1 MVYSYQNADKAV
13 SYGIEVDIK
22 KNLDFMGM
30 KDFTLL
36 FNGSLIKSKVMFS
49 NDPLQKDRPMQ
60 GQSPYLIN
68 AGLFYQHPETQW
80 SASVLYNRIGKR
92 LVGVGRSM
100 GTSNDDIVNIPD
112 SYEMPRNTIDI
123 NVGKNFGDHW
133 ELKFGIRDLLA
144 EKAYFKQFADVEL
157 NDGSKKKIEEINKC
171 FNPGRT
177 FNLSVSFK
185 F

>member
-1 MVYSYQNADKAV
+1 
-13 SYGIEVDIK
+13 
-22 KNLDFMGM
+22 
-30 KDFTLL
+30 
-36 FNGSLIKSKVMFS
+36 
-49 NDPLQKDRPMQ
+49 
-60 GQSPYLIN
+60 
-68 AGLFYQHPETQW
+68 
-80 SASVLYNRIGKR
+80 
-92 LVGVGRSM
+92 
-100 GTSNDDIVNIPD
+100 
-112 SYEMPRNTIDI
+112 MPRNTIDI